1 MDINV
6 ETAKRMLKKEV
17 ENAPYVIE
25 ESFGNA
31 GTYRKLISFFVA
43 VVKDDTVSRED
54 AKEWLCSLFFK
65 QSPKEHELF
74 KVRVDSILT
83 ALEYL
88 YNTKMVVL

>member
-6 ETAKRMLKKEV
+6 ETAKRMLKEEV

-54 AKEWLCSLFFK
+54 AKEWLCSLFSK
-65 QSPKEHELF
+65 HHQK
-74 KVRVDSILT
+74 
-83 ALEYL
+83 
-88 YNTKMVVL
+88 NTSCLKFVLIVS

>member
-6 ETAKRMLKKEV
+6 ETAKRMLKEEV

-54 AKEWLCSLFFK
+54 AKEWLCYEKIFVEFITCFYQSLYVR
-65 QSPKEHELF
+65 SRPKWSEGRF
-74 KVRVDSILT
+74 
-83 ALEYL
+83 
-88 YNTKMVVL
+88 

>member
-6 ETAKRMLKKEV
+6 ETAKRMLKEEV

-54 AKEWLCSLFFK
+54 AKE
-65 QSPKEHELF
+65 
-74 KVRVDSILT
+74 
-83 ALEYL
+83 
-88 YNTKMVVL
+88 